1 LPATGS
7 SSGQYLGTNGWT
19 SITSS
24 AITQAS
30 GTITMTGNLNL
41 DCENPH
47 INTKKNKI
55 DIDKLYQNLQIV
67 NEMFHIIVPD
77 EHKLEK
83 HPSLKDAFNEY
94 LNCKNIE
101 PRYNSEQYIAAYEQY
116 KLLEAL
122 LEEEKHDNS

>member
-1 LPATGS
+1 
-7 SSGQYLGTNGWT
+7 
-19 SITSS
+19 
-24 AITQAS
+24 
-30 GTITMTGNLNL
+30 
-41 DCENPH
+41 
-47 INTKKNKI
+47 
-55 DIDKLYQNLQIV
+55 
-67 NEMFHIIVPD
+67 MFHIIVPD
-77 EHKLEK
+77 EHKLGK